1 MIGTAMLIEIAGW
14 LGAALLLAA
23 YALVSYGVLGA
34 RSGPYQILNTL
45 SGVLL
50 GMNAGWHHAWPS
62 AVVNIIWIVIAVGAL
77 MIGRATVPT

>member
-14 LGAALLLAA
+14 LGAAILLAA
-23 YALVSYGVLGA
+23 YGLVSYGVLGA
-34 RSGPYQILNTL
+34 RSGPYQMLNTL

-50 GMNAGWHHAWPS
+50 AVNTSWHHAWPS

-77 MIGRATVPT
+77 VVGRATVPT